1 MLWLHSSIKRGPLL
15 ARVLRRLISRAE
27 GFFAVSFGG
36 GTGTVKLE
44 RSRDGSTWYDVS
56 KDQDG
61 NAASYALTGEEMA
74 FDVFQADKS
83 MQWRLNCTVYT
94 SGTIT
99 WQMSQ

>member
-1 MLWLHSSIKRGPLL
+1 LAAQLNQTGSITGTGAQTSYQP
-15 ARVLRRLISRAE
+15 AE